1 MAGTA
6 AEEPQ
11 TRHRSG
17 RAQAEVFVTPRPK
30 TPRVRGISRVRG
42 PKCCLCG
49 ERGGAQFIEQI
60 KKYLH
65 PYCVP
70 AYIAQT
76 KEPA

>member
-17 RAQAEVFVTPRPK
+17 RAQAEVFVTPR
-30 TPRVRGISRVRG
+30 VRGIRQARG
-42 PKCCLCG
+42 AKCCVCG

-76 KEPA
+76 TEPA

>member
-11 TRHRSG
+11 TRHRFG
-17 RAQAEVFVTPRPK
+17 RAQAEVFVTPRVRGIR
-30 TPRVRGISRVRG
+30 RVRGA
-42 PKCCLCG
+42 KCCLCG